1 MTKTGV
7 VSVSRCLT
15 QREIIAGRFDVF
27 EYEHIKLCQLLY
39 GDIADILDDHRA
51 YYVQY
56 LPEQTWPSGEF
67 DELVY
72 LQISCLVLLYHA
84 IDAEIGE
91 AVRLDAFPPV
101 QYATEMRYM
110 VADFER
116 RFRLERY
123 PLSDSETVSAWVRIA

>member
-7 VSVSRCLT
+7 VSASRCLT
-15 QREIIAGRFDVF
+15 RREIVAGRFDVF
-27 EYEHIKLCQLLY
+27 EYEHIKLRQLLHR
-39 GDIADILDDHRA
+39 DIAHILDDHRA

-56 LPEQTWPSGEF
+56 LPEQTWSSGDF

-91 AVRLDAFPPV
+91 AVKLDAFPPV

-123 PLSDSETVSAWVRIA
+123 QVSATELGSAWIRIA